1 MTPNIV
7 APTSGRSSD
16 SSTGGALTIPA
27 IAPAAFASTR
37 ADTEL
42 TPATSAT
49 EAIIATSRAPT

>member
-1 MTPNIV
+1 MV
-7 APTSGRSSD
+7 APTSGRSSA

-27 IAPAAFASTR
+27 IAAAAFASTR
-37 ADTEL
+37 ADTGL